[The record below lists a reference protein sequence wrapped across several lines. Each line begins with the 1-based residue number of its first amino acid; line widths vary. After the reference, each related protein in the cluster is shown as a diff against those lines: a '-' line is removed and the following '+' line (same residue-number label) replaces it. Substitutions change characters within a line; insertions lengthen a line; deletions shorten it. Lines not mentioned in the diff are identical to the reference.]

1 MVSKIIKIALY
12 LALGFGALTAQG
24 EVDEDFMTTMED
36 LNKSLSSNI
45 SVKDGKAATAEATEM
60 EKMFVEVEAF
70 FVKKTDAAD
79 GVKWSQD
86 SRELSAAILKSVVAG
101 DFDTAQ
107 QQATSLS
114 KTCKACHKIYKKKD

>member
-1 MVSKIIKIALY
+1 MVKKISKIAIY
-12 LALGFGALTAQG
+12 LALGLAALAAQG

-36 LNKSLSSNI
+36 LNKSMSSNI
-45 SVKDGKAATAEATEM
+45 SIKDGKAASAEANEM

-70 FVKKTDAAD
+70 FVKKGDAAD

-86 SRELSAAILKSVVAG
+86 SRELSAAILKAVVAN

-107 QQATSLS
+107 EKATSLS